1 MYRAATVLLVIGGV
15 TAVGVALDLGEMAA
29 WRWRRWRRG

>member
-1 MYRAATVLLVIGGV
+1 MRRAAIVLLVIGV
-15 TAVGVALDLGEMAA
+15 TAVGVALDGYELAT